1 MYNDVTEKLARA
13 FRIAG
18 RRFRIKNIDPRDTL
32 DLDLKT
38 QAADLLARGVERL
51 SSLQERLWA
60 QDRWAML
67 LIFQALDAA
76 GKDSTIKHVM
86 SGINPAG
93 CDVSSF
99 KQPSSQEL
107 DHDFLWRSTV
117 RLPER
122 GRIGIFN
129 RSYYEEVLVVRVH
142 PELLARQHLPKTLV
156 DDRVWDQRLGHI
168 KAFESYLADQGTIV
182 RKFFLHVSKDEQRRR
197 FMKRLDDPEKNWKFS
212 AADVRERQHY
222 EEYLDA
228 YENAIRH
235 TATDTAPWF
244 VVPADHKW
252 FTRLVV
258 ASVVIEGLEAI
269 APSFPKLDEEQ
280 KRQHQLAREALES
293 EQRGKERKR

>member
-1 MYNDVTEKLARA
+1 MNNNVTEKLARA
-13 FRIAG
+13 FRVSDH
-18 RRFRIKNIDPRDTL
+18 RFRIKDIAPDDTL
-32 DLDLKT
+32 GLNLKD
-38 QAADLLARGVERL
+38 QAAALLEAGVERL

-60 QDRWAML
+60 QDRWSML

-99 KQPSSQEL
+99 KQPSSEEL
-107 DHDFLWRSTV
+107 DHDFLWRTTI

-142 PELLARQHLPKTLV
+142 PEILAGQHLPETQVNDGIWK
-156 DDRVWDQRLGHI
+156 QRLGHI
-168 KAFESYLADQGTIV
+168 KAFEDYLSDQGTLI
-182 RKFFLHVSKDEQRRR
+182 RKFYLHVSKDEQRRR

-212 AADVRERQHY
+212 AADVTERQHY
-222 EEYLDA
+222 DEYIDA
-228 YENAIRH
+228 YEAAIRQ
-235 TATDTAPWF
+235 TATKAAPWF

-252 FTRLVV
+252 FIRLVV
-258 ASVVIEGLEAI
+258 AAVVIEGLESI
-269 APSFPKLDEEQ
+269 APSFPKVDAKQ
-280 KRQHQLAREALES
+280 KRQNQLARAQLE
-293 EQRGKERKR
+293 KEEESTERQV